1 MREAPHQD
9 TLLRRHEGGGQGE
22 GAPRSSS
29 RHAADTMK
37 GWPSGP
43 ALHSIPSTQ
52 CESSIRSL
60 SGARIVHSSEPLFT

>member
-37 GWPSGP
+37 G
-43 ALHSIPSTQ
+43 
-52 CESSIRSL
+52 
-60 SGARIVHSSEPLFT
+60 